1 MAIQVN
7 YAKSGKVHIAYR
19 TLGEGP
25 MDLVVV
31 PGWVSHLEA
40 SWDDPLVWRFVEHLA
55 SFSRLIWFDKRGTGL
70 SDPVSE
76 ENLPTLEMRMEDVHA
91 VLDAVGSSKAA
102 LFGISEGGPMCAL
115 FAATYPERTSALIMH
130 GCYAKWIKSPEYP
143 WAPTREQHEA
153 VSVAFEQN
161 WGTPIGLEVIGPSV
175 ANDEHCRNWWT
186 RNLRMGASPS
196 SAIALYRMNIE
207 IDIRSV
213 LTSIRVPTLI
223 LHREGDR
230 LIKVE
235 NSRYMATRIP
245 DAKYVELKG
254 VDHLPFIGD
263 FETVLAEIEEFL
275 TGARPV
281 VSIDR
286 VLSTVLFADIV
297 GSTEHAMSI
306 GDSRWSDF
314 LGWFHQYVGKEIDRF
329 RGRLI
334 DTVGDGVFACFDGPA
349 RGIRCAV
356 ALRNRMDDL
365 GIQLRAGLHTGE
377 CEIVGDKLAGVA
389 VNIGARIA
397 AMAEVGEI
405 LVSST
410 VRDLVAGAGLRF
422 ENRGRHTLK
431 GLQEEWEL
439 HAFVEESV

>member
-1 MAIQVN
+1 
-7 YAKSGKVHIAYR
+7 
-19 TLGEGP
+19 

-40 SWDDPLVWRFVEHLA
+40 SWDDPLVWRFVERLA
-55 SFSRLIWFDKRGTGL
+55 SFSRLILFDKRGTGL

-102 LFGISEGGPMCAL
+102 LLGISEGGPMCAL
-115 FAATYPERTSALIMH
+115 FAATYAERTSALIMS
-130 GCYAKWIKSPEYP
+130 GCYAKWIKSPDYP

-153 VSVAFEQN
+153 ASVAFEQN
-161 WGTPIGLEVIGPSV
+161 WGTPIGLEVIAPSV
-175 ANDEHCRNWWT
+175 ANDEHCRNWWA

-196 SAIALYRMNIE
+196 SGIALYRMNIE

-281 VSIDR
+281 ASIDR
-286 VLSTVLFADIV
+286 VLATVLFADVV
-297 GSTEHAMSI
+297 GSTEHAVSI
-306 GDSRWSDF
+306 GDSRWRDL
-314 LGWFHQYVGKEIDRF
+314 LGWFHQYVGQEIDRF

-334 DTVGDGVFACFDGPA
+334 DTAGDGVFARFDGPA
-349 RGIRCAV
+349 RAVRCAA
-356 ALRNRMDDL
+356 ALRNRMADL

-397 AMAEVGEI
+397 AMAEAGEI

>member
-1 MAIQVN
+1 
-7 YAKSGKVHIAYR
+7 
-19 TLGEGP
+19 
-25 MDLVVV
+25 
-31 PGWVSHLEA
+31 
-40 SWDDPLVWRFVEHLA
+40 
-55 SFSRLIWFDKRGTGL
+55 
-70 SDPVSE
+70 
-76 ENLPTLEMRMEDVHA
+76 
-91 VLDAVGSSKAA
+91 
-102 LFGISEGGPMCAL
+102 
-115 FAATYPERTSALIMH
+115 
-130 GCYAKWIKSPEYP
+130 
-143 WAPTREQHEA
+143 
-153 VSVAFEQN
+153 
-161 WGTPIGLEVIGPSV
+161 
-175 ANDEHCRNWWT
+175 
-186 RNLRMGASPS
+186 MGASPS
-196 SAIALYRMNIE
+196 SGIALYRMNIE

-286 VLSTVLFADIV
+286 VLSTVLFADVV

-306 GDSRWSDF
+306 GDSRWRDL

-356 ALRNRMDDL
+356 ALRNRMADL

-397 AMAEVGEI
+397 AMAEAGEI

-410 VRDLVAGAGLRF
+410 VRDLVAGAGLSF

-431 GLQEEWEL
+431 GLQEKWEL
-439 HAFVEESV
+439 IQEKGLTHPLSTMSPRMR